1 MAGGGAAYKGYKDL
15 GNGVSQALQNFT
27 GIQAQK
33 NAAKKLADERAGVRL
48 DESVKAY
55 EDAFDMDKIKV
66 KMSDMKNAGAISMD
80 YGKAVLS
87 QVVAAKRLGAAAVQ
101 SGNKEEAAKQQAI
114 YDSHVAN
121 VDLVNQVTTQGN
133 TALAE
138 FFKNS
143 DKHLIQDE
151 THKMYGG
158 IAKNNYMLIP
168 TKDGSLRLMVGI
180 DRDGDGELDDG
191 ERAAAKGAMAKA
203 KADGDAFKKDG
214 YKEGDFDI
222 VEADAQMLFQGAY
235 KGFNKVQM
243 VGDEGLA
250 GQLASGVGLT
260 KQDELGNY
268 VTTRK
273 FIDEKGLAALRQ
285 GAKGLL
291 NDPQNLANAA
301 VYSQIYRKK
310 KPGESNYIKKKRE
323 DYTDVELKT
332 IEDNLV
338 KAALA
343 QYEVET
349 SYKSAL
355 TTEEDKAFNKNV
367 AKAKLNG
374 GKQPKV
380 MTVEPRK
387 DKVGGAN
394 GFSVNMGDSKFTI
407 TKEKDVIKGDKET
420 EESFQRRSHLNR
432 LFGVDE
438 QEITFET
445 VIMKKDG
452 TFVLK
457 NQGKELEIHPDLRG
471 WVANKFKYSTV
482 DAFVADIKKKGQ
494 RGATPKEE
502 TPKKGEKVTPK
513 SNPTVRGNPTGF
525 GANTKEK
532 E

>member
-66 KMSDMKNAGAISMD
+66 KVSNMDNAGAISRD
-80 YGKAVLS
+80 YGKAVLAR
-87 QVVAAKRLGAAAVQ
+87 VVEARRAGAAALRN
-101 SGNKEEAAKQQAI
+101 GDKEEVARQQGI
-114 YDSHVAN
+114 YDSHVAS

-180 DRDGDGELDDG
+180 DRDGDGELDDK

-203 KADGDAFKKDG
+203 KADGDAFKNEG
-214 YKEGDFDI
+214 YTEGDFDI

-235 KGFNKVQM
+235 KGFNKVAM

-260 KQDELGNY
+260 KQDKLGNY
-268 VTTRK
+268 VTTTK
-273 FIDEKGLAALRQ
+273 FIDEAGVEALRQ

-291 NDPQNLANAA
+291 EDPQNLANAA
-301 VYSQIYRKK
+301 VYSQIYREK
-310 KPGESNYIKKKRE
+310 KPGESNYIKRKRE

-355 TTEEDKAFNKNV
+355 TTEEDKNFNKGI
-367 AKAKLNG
+367 AKARLNG

-380 MTVEPRK
+380 MTVEPLK
-387 DKVGGAN
+387 SDDGTAN
-394 GFSVNMGDSKFTI
+394 GYSVNKGGEKFTI
-407 TKEKDVIKGDKET
+407 VKEKTVTQGE
-420 EESFQRRSHLNR
+420 EESDESFKRRLNLNK
-432 LFGVDE
+432 LFGGDE
-438 QEITFET
+438 QKLDFET
-445 VIMKKDG
+445 VLVRDG
-452 TFVLK
+452 KFILK
-457 NQGKELEIHPDLRG
+457 TTGGEVPLGTELRG
-471 WVANKFKYSTV
+471 WVANKFGYSTV